1 MVKLADRRGKA
12 RERKGKEEAKEDKKI
27 GRKTLKLFLACSEMS
42 KKAEFFCI
50 SLASTNNISTNT
62 HRFVPQF
69 CTVEGNCTKLLLI
82 SNAKIQSMEFY
93 NQACKH

>member
-42 KKAEFFCI
+42 KK
-50 SLASTNNISTNT
+50 S
-62 HRFVPQF
+62 
-69 CTVEGNCTKLLLI
+69 
-82 SNAKIQSMEFY
+82 
-93 NQACKH
+93 

>member
-42 KKAEFFCI
+42 KK
-50 SLASTNNISTNT
+50 
-62 HRFVPQF
+62 
-69 CTVEGNCTKLLLI
+69 KLNFSAFLWQAPIIFLLI
-82 SNAKIQSMEFY
+82 HTGLCPNFVL
-93 NQACKH
+93 